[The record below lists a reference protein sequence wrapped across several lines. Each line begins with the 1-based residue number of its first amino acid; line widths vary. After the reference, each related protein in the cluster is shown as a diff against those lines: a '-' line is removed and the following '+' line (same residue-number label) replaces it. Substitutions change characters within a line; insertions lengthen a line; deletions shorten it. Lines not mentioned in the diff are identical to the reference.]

1 MAQEV
6 VYGFLSTNLIF
17 LTFPKICKDT
27 NHVNQDEVVLHKSAL
42 SWMCFNCLELLCISG
57 ACLGKEI
64 LSPRKQP
71 QCPGALSAVDAF
83 IWALPNNADLLP
95 YCHAALWLLSSVSSS
110 DMSFSTSPPLGN
122 LHLQSFFSGC
132 IPEFIPFQYFLSI
145 HQWAMRVI
153 LPLPWVQGVF
163 NSSDWMGTSTLG
175 FQFGWGACFEVNLQA
190 VPI

>member
-95 YCHAALWLLSSVSSS
+95 YCHAALWLLSSVILWHVFQHFTSSWKPAFAIRFQWLHPRIHS
-110 DMSFSTSPPLGN
+110 ISVFPLHSSMGHEGNPSITMGPGSF
-122 LHLQSFFSGC
+122 
-132 IPEFIPFQYFLSI
+132 
-145 HQWAMRVI
+145 
-153 LPLPWVQGVF
+153 
-163 NSSDWMGTSTLG
+163 
-175 FQFGWGACFEVNLQA
+175 
-190 VPI
+190 